1 MISLRDY
8 LLMGFAVAVYLLIG
22 IRFPKFG
29 RFMSRLFILGF
40 CIIFV
45 VGLLSDGEF
54 KRDIVCS
61 AVGLVLSIIYSIYN
75 NKKIKQTVTK
85 NTPEARLKRQRVYKA
100 YWTQKTHLGRADEY
114 ECSYCGAR
122 YLEPWDTCPSCQRKM
137 TEVKYD
143 PTWVDEIEEWDAMM

>member
-1 MISLRDY
+1 MLSVKDY
-8 LLMGFAVAVYLLIG
+8 LLMGFAIAVYLLIG

-40 CIIFV
+40 CAIIV
-45 VGLLSDGEF
+45 VALFSDANYTL
-54 KRDIVCS
+54 DIVYS
-61 AVGLVLSIIYSIYN
+61 VIGLVLLILYSIYI
-75 NKKIKQTVTK
+75 NKKIEQGARK
-85 NTPEARLKRQRVYKA
+85 NTQKARQKRQRVYKA

-122 YLEPWDTCPSCQRKM
+122 YLDPWDTCPSCQRKM